1 MQIEIPDELAA
12 AFSEIASNTGQTAES
27 LVAEMV
33 SEWIEWHSVPD
44 IGALDAAVTEIATKT
59 GQKVQILVA
68 EMVAE
73 AIKMRRVPGILFA
86 DGATGRRARIGGTGI
101 EVFEVI
107 DRYEL
112 VGRDRLRLQELFDWL
127 EPHQLSAA
135 IAYYEAFPDEIRARL
150 YTDEEDRAAIE
161 ALWREIPQTSPDWPG
176 RRQAIPRPTS
186 QQARESA

>member
-12 AFSEIASNTGQTAES
+12 SLAKVAEQTGQDVNTLAT
-27 LVAEMV
+27 EMLT
-33 SEWIEWHSVPD
+33 E
-44 IGALDAAVTEIATKT
+44 AV
-59 GQKVQILVA
+59 
-68 EMVAE
+68 
-73 AIKMRRVPGILFA
+73 KMRRVPGILFA
-86 DGATGRRARIGGTGI
+86 DGPTGRRARIGGTGI

-135 IAYYEAFPDEIRARL
+135 IAFYEAFPDEIRARL
-150 YTDEEDRAAIE
+150 HTDEEDRAAIE